1 MCPDRKLIS
10 AFFDG
15 EVDPPWD
22 RTLADHIASCG
33 RCRALYEALEATRL
47 RLRADAGAGTREPM
61 ERVRRGILSGVL
73 PAMKPLPAWRR
84 RVEVP
89 LPVAVM
95 AALALVALGIGL
107 AVSMSRNGLG
117 YVRITRAPAGGT
129 EYQFAVPY
137 DKVEALLK
145 SVGGAAANSEDV
157 MTLPKDVKLIPVGVP
172 RMGSEPEYPRKKQ

>member
-22 RTLADHIASCG
+22 RTLADHIAGCE
-33 RCRALYEALEATRL
+33 RCRALYEALE
-47 RLRADAGAGTREPM
+47 GTRRLLRSDENVAPPM

-73 PAMKPLPAWRR
+73 PATQPLPAWKR

-89 LPVAVM
+89 LPVAVL

-107 AVSMSRNGLG
+107 AVELSRAELG
-117 YVRITRAPAGGT
+117 YIRVTRAPAGGT

-172 RMGSEPEYPRKKQ
+172 RIGSAPEYPRKKQ